1 MAEPL
6 TPVTKPQAPIAQAN
20 AWLID
25 NVRSSVPVDAN
36 VRFGAGLTSDPEAPY
51 TALFQGDV
59 YMPLDDKQHL
69 GLVGQAKLEPGKLP
83 IAFGGLN
90 LFKYAD
96 MTFGVTDF
104 SAPSTT
110 ALLRGQPDA
119 VALSADTIPQEGSLI
134 PELRVGGGYGRTL
147 YSPNM
152 VSGSFAYG
160 FGRTWR
166 GYLNFYLPPPGG
178 ARDNIYLAGN
188 VAYDSFN
195 PQGDLLS
202 TDSIHNVGH
211 LDTELSALISLS
223 PNHEM
228 LVAPDFAYESFVDHD
243 DATFDVHSLRAGLNL
258 FSAPGTTKS
267 HFERAFLQEYPIR
280 LYAGIQHDW
289 SGESTVVT
297 PADPVEDKPAD
308 LSGAEAPSTEDSV
321 SQEARQLT
329 QINLHGE
336 VNLLSPYQER
346 SRDVLFAR
354 VALMGWIDAAIPLDG
369 RVPEVSGGAKIEL
382 RAKTKM
388 SDRQ

>member
-6 TPVTKPQAPIAQAN
+6 APVQKPQGPIAQAN
-20 AWLID
+20 DWLID

-36 VRFGAGLTSDPEAPY
+36 LRASAGLTSDPDAPY

-59 YMPLDDKQHL
+59 YLPLDDKQHL
-69 GLVGQAKLEPGKLP
+69 GIVGQARLEPGKLP

-96 MTFGVTDF
+96 VTFGVTDF

-110 ALLRGQPDA
+110 ALLRGQPDE
-119 VALSADTIPQEGSLI
+119 VAIDADTIPQVGALV
-134 PELRVGGGYGRTL
+134 PELRLGGGYGRTL

-152 VSGSFAYG
+152 VSGGFAYG

-166 GYLNFYLPPPGG
+166 GYLNFYMPPPGG

-188 VAYDSFN
+188 IAYDSFH
-195 PQGDLLS
+195 PDGQLLS
-202 TDSIHNVGH
+202 GDPERNVGH
-211 LDTELSALISLS
+211 LDTEVTALVSLDPS
-223 PNHEM
+223 HEL
-228 LVAPDFAYESFVDHD
+228 LVAPVVGYESFVDQD
-243 DATFDVHSLRAGLNL
+243 LTTFDAYSLRAGFNL

-289 SGESTVVT
+289 SGETTVVT

-308 LSGAEAPSTEDSV
+308 LSGAEPAVTEAVV
-321 SQEARQLT
+321 SEEARNLT

-336 VNLLSPYQER
+336 VNLLSSYQER
-346 SRDVLFAR
+346 SRDVFFAR
-354 VALMGWIDAAIPLDG
+354 LALMGWIDAEIPLDG
-369 RVPEVSGGAKIEL
+369 SAPEVSGGAKIEF